1 MGGAVDEDEVWA
13 DYAGSWLPGRVVA
26 RFQVFG
32 RCRASVILR
41 GSDEMIRVVTR
52 WCDELRPARRRV
64 VIIADLID
72 LTRSQEARS

>member
-1 MGGAVDEDEVWA
+1 VNEDEVWA
-13 DYAGSWLPGRVVA
+13 DYAGSWLPGRVMA

-52 WCDELRPARRRV
+52 WCDELRPLHRRV

-72 LTRSQEARS
+72 LTKPQQDRS